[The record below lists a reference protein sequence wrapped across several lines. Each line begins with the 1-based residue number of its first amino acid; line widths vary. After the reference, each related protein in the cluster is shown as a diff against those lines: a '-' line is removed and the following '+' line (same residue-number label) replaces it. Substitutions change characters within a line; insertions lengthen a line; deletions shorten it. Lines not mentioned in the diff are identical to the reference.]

1 MLALIAGQG
10 QLPRILVGRLSS
22 TPHIASLEGFDPEG
36 LTPDRRFRLE
46 TLGSLIQ
53 DLKSSGV
60 TEVCFAGAIARPAV
74 DPSALDTATIPLVPR
89 IMAALQMGDDAAL
102 RTVISIFGEA
112 GLGIKAATDIA
123 PDLLPAEGVL
133 STRQIEDR
141 HRTDAMRAAEI
152 AATLGD
158 LDLGQS
164 CVVYKGQA
172 LALEAL
178 PGTDFMLETL
188 IDTDF
193 GPGGVF
199 FKAKKPSQ
207 DVRIDLPVIGVDTV
221 QRVARAGL
229 DGLIIEA
236 GGVMVIEL
244 ADVVAAT
251 NAAGLFLWVRGN

>member
-10 QLPRILVGRLSS
+10 QLPRILVERLSS
-22 TPHIASLEGFDPEG
+22 APYIASLEGFDPNG

-46 TLGSLIQ
+46 TLGSLID
-53 DLKSSGV
+53 DLKASGV
-60 TEVCFAGAIARPAV
+60 TEVCFAGAIARAAV
-74 DPSALDTATIPLVPR
+74 DPAALDAATIPLVPR

-102 RTVISIFGEA
+102 RTVLSIFEEA
-112 GLGIKAATDIA
+112 GMKIRAASALA
-123 PDLLPAEGVL
+123 PDLLPPEGVL
-133 STRQIEDR
+133 TKRQVEDH
-141 HRTDAMRAAEI
+141 HRNDATRAAEI

-164 CVVYKGQA
+164 CVVRKGQA

-188 IDTDF
+188 IGTDF

-199 FKAKKPSQ
+199 FKAKKPEQ
-207 DVRIDLPVIGVDTV
+207 DMRIDLPVIGVETV
-221 QRVARAGL
+221 QRAAKAGL

-236 GGVMVIEL
+236 GGVMVLEL
-244 ADVVAAT
+244 TEVVAA
-251 NAAGLFLWVRGN
+251 ADEAGVFLWVRAV